1 MNEPLIRWNQN
12 TMEMKNVKKVP
23 VFLLVVGYFFIKLKD
38 SIIHPLK
45 GIPIPNFN
53 NQYEET
59 ML

>member
-1 MNEPLIRWNQN
+1 
-12 TMEMKNVKKVP
+12 MEMKNVKKVP